1 MEDLEELYKL
11 INSVMDLE
19 CKVISL
25 HREVIELVHI
35 AEDLRYKINDL
46 ERELK
51 DLQLMSQLRVS

>member
-1 MEDLEELYKL
+1 MTNDLYKL

-35 AEDLRYKINDL
+35 AEDLRYKINEL
-46 ERELK
+46 EKELK
-51 DLQLMSQLRVS
+51 E

>member
-19 CKVISL
+19 CRIISL

-35 AEDLRYKINDL
+35 AEELRYKINELERDL
-46 ERELK
+46 EKERKE
-51 DLQLMSQLRVS
+51 

>member
-1 MEDLEELYKL
+1 MTNDLYKL

-46 ERELK
+46 EK
-51 DLQLMSQLRVS
+51 DVRDK

>member
-1 MEDLEELYKL
+1 MKDLKNLYKL

-35 AEDLRYKINDL
+35 AEDLRYKINEL
-46 ERELK
+46 EKEIK
-51 DLQLMSQLRVS
+51 E

>member
-1 MEDLEELYKL
+1 MENLEELYKL

-19 CKVISL
+19 CRIISL

-46 ERELK
+46 EKEIK
-51 DLQLMSQLRVS
+51 E

>member
-1 MEDLEELYKL
+1 MEDLYKL

-35 AEDLRYKINDL
+35 AEDLRYKINEL
-46 ERELK
+46 EK
-51 DLQLMSQLRVS
+51 DVRDK

>member
-1 MEDLEELYKL
+1 MENLEELYKL

-19 CKVISL
+19 CRIISL

-46 ERELK
+46 ERELIK
-51 DLQLMSQLRVS
+51 E

>member
-1 MEDLEELYKL
+1 MKDLKNLYKL

-35 AEDLRYKINDL
+35 AEDLRYKINEL
-46 ERELK
+46 ERDVRDK
-51 DLQLMSQLRVS
+51 

>member
-1 MEDLEELYKL
+1 MENLEELYKL

-35 AEDLRYKINDL
+35 AEDLRYKINEL
-46 ERELK
+46 ERDVRNK
-51 DLQLMSQLRVS
+51 

>member
-1 MEDLEELYKL
+1 MEELYKL

-35 AEDLRYKINDL
+35 AEDLRYKINEL
-46 ERELK
+46 EKGIKE
-51 DLQLMSQLRVS
+51 